1 MGYAV
6 SDRPYIAHLS
16 EDGNR
21 VQLLSEHLEN
31 TAHLAG
37 QFGERLGLE
46 AAASALGAVH
56 DAGKF
61 QEEFQNYIR
70 GEYKGRVDHSTAGA
84 LILQMRNYSPA
95 MNLMGPFCIAGHHAG
110 LPDLG
115 SRADSSHDAT
125 MCGRLKKGMEHKESY
140 LACGKQ
146 AALPQEVDVPVFSQ
160 IQRDRMDVM
169 LLTRMLFSCLV
180 DADFLDTEAFM
191 SEGAAARGGFSSIET
206 LHDRFFSKLEEKG
219 YFRPQNRINEKRC
232 DILKRCMAM
241 GTGQPGLYSLTVP
254 TGGGKTVSSLAFA
267 MKQAVANHK
276 RRIIYVIPYLS
287 IIEQTEEVFRSFLG
301 KENVLESHSNVSYDD
316 ETENVA
322 ERKKLA
328 AENWDAPVIITT
340 SEQFWESLYANRT
353 SKCRKLHNIAD
364 SVIIFDESQML
375 PREFLLPCLKA
386 LEGLIRYF
394 GCTAV
399 LCSATQPHLDDVMKA
414 HHMDLHPT
422 EIMEGIPELYEFF
435 RRVRF
440 QDDGEK
446 TYDEI
451 ANAMQQVPQALCIA
465 LTKSEAKELADRI
478 TGDGAFYLST
488 NLCPA
493 HRKSVIREMK
503 QRLREGLP
511 CRVVSTSVISVGV
524 DIDFPEVYLEKTGA
538 DSLIQ
543 GAGRCN
549 REGKRPLEDSIVYI
563 FETEKSASSRFMR
576 TERELMRKTMETVP
590 GGDISS
596 PEAVRY
602 YFSQLYSLHDY
613 GEESGLDQAEIRKL
627 AQAYAYRE
635 IGKRFHLIDGKTKSV
650 LIPYDEAAREIIA
663 QLRLGIR
670 TRDLLRRAAQYMV
683 SVSDVSPRTSLFAAM
698 RNNGQIEY
706 LPNDTEI
713 AVLLDEDRYDKEKFG
728 LLTDQEQGL
737 GIEW

>member
-1 MGYAV
+1 MWKE
-6 SDRPYIAHLS
+6 PYIAHRL
-16 EDGNR
+16 EDGSR
-21 VQLLSEHLEN
+21 VQLLSDHLKN
-31 TAHLAG
+31 TARLAG
-37 QFGERLGLE
+37 QFGKTIGLGD
-46 AAASALGAVH
+46 AASALGDLH
-56 DAGKF
+56 DVGKF
-61 QEEFQNYIR
+61 QETFQKYIR

-84 LILQMRNYSPA
+84 LLLRMRNYSPA
-95 MNLMGPFCIAGHHAG
+95 MNCMGPFCIAGHHAG

-115 SRADSSHDAT
+115 TGADSARDAT
-125 MCGRLKKGMEHKESY
+125 MCGRLRKGMEQKEAY
-140 LACGKQ
+140 LSCGKQ
-146 AALPQEVDVPVFSQ
+146 AAWPPEADVPIFAKLGK
-160 IQRDRMDVM
+160 DPMDVM

-191 SEGAAARGGFSSIET
+191 SGEAVRRGGFSSIEE
-206 LHDRFFSKLEEKG
+206 LHDRFFARLEEKG
-219 YFRPQNRINEKRC
+219 YFHPKNRINEKRC
-232 DILKRCMAM
+232 GILKRCMAM
-241 GTGQPGLYSLTVP
+241 GTGKPGLYSLTVP

-267 MKQAVANHK
+267 MKQAVTHHK
-276 RRIIYVIPYLS
+276 QRIIYVIPYLS
-287 IIEQTEEVFRSFLG
+287 IIEQTADVFRSFLG
-301 KENVLESHSNVSYDD
+301 PENVLESHSNVNYDD
-316 ETENVA
+316 EAEEVA

-328 AENWDAPVIITT
+328 AENWDAPVILTT

-353 SKCRKLHNIAD
+353 SKCRKLHNIAE

-414 HHMDLHPT
+414 HHLDLHPA

-440 QDDGEK
+440 QDEGEK
-446 TYDEI
+446 TYEEI
-451 ANAMQQVPQALCIA
+451 AEAMQREPQALCIA

-478 TGDGAFYLST
+478 TGGGAFYLST

-493 HRKSVIREMK
+493 HRKAVIREIK
-503 QRLREGLP
+503 RRLREGLP

-524 DIDFPEVYLEKTGA
+524 DIDFPVVYLEKTGA

-549 REGKRPLEDSIVYI
+549 REGKRPLEASVAHI

-576 TERELMRKTMETVP
+576 TERELMKKTMEAMP

-596 PEAVRY
+596 PEAVSY
-602 YFSQLYSLHDY
+602 YFSQLYRLHDY
-613 GEESGLDQAEIRKL
+613 GEESGLDQAEIRKW

-650 LIPYDEAAREIIA
+650 LIPYDESAEEIIA
-663 QLRLGIR
+663 ELRSGIR

-683 SVSDVSPRTSLFAAM
+683 SVSDMPPRTSLFAEM

-706 LPNDTEI
+706 LPGDTEI
-713 AVLLDEDRYDKEKFG
+713 AVLLDETRYDKEKFG
-728 LLTDQEQGL
+728 LLTDKEQGL